1 MPPNDLLGSVRRA
14 LRVLDYIAEA
24 GGSAAPREIAAATGS
39 NISTV
44 YHVLNTL
51 ANDGYAERDDGT
63 GRYRLG
69 RKVAPLGNAFIR
81 SLPVGP
87 DLQSVVRSLAES
99 TGETA
104 YLAIRS
110 GRHVVLA
117 EIIESAKQPRVE
129 TLYLGYSAHLHAR
142 ALGKAVLA
150 HCDGAFV
157 SAHFA
162 ATPQKV
168 LTGRTLATL
177 PAIETELDRVRAQG
191 YAEDL
196 EEFAEG
202 ICCVAAP
209 IFDGRSAVYGAISVS
224 IPAPRYPDVRT
235 AARDA
240 VIAAAATATGV
251 VADEVQR
258 FVKAARG
265 I

>member
-1 MPPNDLLGSVRRA
+1 MPNDLLGSVRRA

-51 ANDGYAERDDGT
+51 ATDGYAEREDGT

-87 DLQSVVRSLAES
+87 NLQSAVRGLADS
-99 TGETA
+99 TGEAA
-104 YLAIRS
+104 YLAILS

-117 EIIESAKQPRVE
+117 EIIESVKHPRVE
-129 TLYLGYSAHLHAR
+129 TLYLGYSGHLHAR

-150 HCDGAFV
+150 HCDAEFV
-157 SAHFA
+157 GAHFA
-162 ATPQKV
+162 AAAPKA
-168 LTGRTLATL
+168 LTAGTLTSL
-177 PAIETELDRVRAQG
+177 SAIEAELDRVREQG

-202 ICCVAAP
+202 ICCIAAP
-209 IFDGRSAVYGAISVS
+209 IFDARGAVYGAISVS
-224 IPAPRYPDVRT
+224 IPAARYPDARP
-235 AARDA
+235 AALAA
-240 VIAAAATATGV
+240 VMAAASSASAMLV
-251 VADEVQR
+251 EEVRR
-258 FVKAARG
+258 FVNATRG
-265 I
+265 V